1 MRESADKLLQALEKA
16 GHPLKEQNILL

>member
-1 MRESADKLLQALEKA
+1 MGESADKLLQALEKA